1 MNYLGNQPR
10 KIPASYINL
19 PTETICVGGV
29 SLYKTLQMT
38 AQMINGNGV
47 NLKEMDWEKRSATV
61 VHYMTP
67 LEHLDNEDV
76 SE

>member
-1 MNYLGNQPR
+1 M
-10 KIPASYINL
+10 
-19 PTETICVGGV
+19 GGV